1 MSDAQATPPTPEGTS
16 PQTAANPPAPQA
28 AAPPQPSQVQP
39 PLPPQA
45 PMVQTAPPP
54 PMPMS
59 ESDARLWAMLAHLSG
74 IVIAIIG
81 PLVIL
86 LVFGKRNEFVRS
98 QSTEALNFQITVFLA
113 TIVSALL
120 MFVIVGFVLLP
131 IVAIGAL
138 VFYIIAGLKA
148 YDGVDY
154 RYPINIR
161 MVP

>member
-1 MSDAQATPPTPEGTS
+1 
-16 PQTAANPPAPQA
+16 
-28 AAPPQPSQVQP
+28 
-39 PLPPQA
+39 
-45 PMVQTAPPP
+45 MVPNAPPP

-59 ESDARLWAMLAHLSG
+59 DSDARLWAMLAHLSG

-86 LVFGKRNEFVRS
+86 LVFGKRNEFVRV

-120 MFVIVGFVLLP
+120 MFVVVGFILLP
-131 IVAIGAL
+131 IVGIGAL
-138 VFYIIAGLKA
+138 VFYIIAGIKA
-148 YDGVDY
+148 YNGEDY

-161 MVP
+161 MVN